1 MSREIM
7 TGDEIRVELA
17 RQRMTRVQLAKDMN
31 LTADY
36 IRKIVNGL
44 RAAPERRAQITE
56 HLRKR
61 RAESRGQ
68 KAESREIRGKN
79 DDII

>member
-17 RQRMTRVQLAKDMN
+17 RQRMTRVQLAQAMN
-31 LTADY
+31 LSADY
-36 IRKIVNGL
+36 IRKIINGL

-56 HLRKR
+56 YLKQRKH
-61 RAESRGQ
+61 
-68 KAESREIRGKN
+68 
-79 DDII
+79 